1 MSHREVAMTLFALV
15 DCNSFFVSCEQIF
28 RPDLIGEPTVVL
40 SNNDGC
46 IIARSKEAKAI
57 GLPMGAPLFKYK
69 DLINRHKVHLFSS
82 NFALYGDISRRV
94 MHILSEASPQIEV
107 YSVDEAFLEVPTKN
121 LQGFGQS
128 IHRRILK
135 WVGIP
140 VTVGFGQTKTL
151 CKISSHIAK
160 ARGLA
165 YYKASSD
172 DLKTFPV
179 KEIWGIGRQS
189 ALKLQ
194 RAHVYTAQQLI
205 EMPTGRLRRLLGV
218 EGERMQLELKGTIAY
233 PLDEDDPRN
242 KNITVSRSFPKGIT
256 DKHALQSASS
266 YFATKAAKKLRE
278 QGLNA
283 TGVLVY
289 MRTDRFRAPFYSASK
304 SCTLKAPSNATNA
317 LIQATTAAL
326 TAAFCPEMPYKK
338 LGIVLYGLMPV
349 EATSKSLF
357 HSEDLNT
364 LRQKAMDRVHAR
376 YGDGSLVY
384 ASLRLSDAWKHE
396 KNLTSPRYTSAWS
409 ELLEVC

>member
-1 MSHREVAMTLFALV
+1 MTLYALV

-28 RPDLIGEPTVVL
+28 RPDLVGAPTVVL

-57 GLPMGAPLFKYK
+57 GLPMGAPLFKYR
-69 DLINRHKVHLFSS
+69 DLIDRHRVHLFSS

-94 MHILSEASPQIEV
+94 MHILSESSPLIEV
-107 YSVDEAFLEVPTKN
+107 YSVDEAFLEVPTKSFE
-121 LQGFGQS
+121 GFGQS
-128 IHRRILK
+128 IHQRILK

-140 VTVGFGQTKTL
+140 VTVGFGCTKTL

-160 ARGLA
+160 TKGVA
-165 YYKASSD
+165 YYKASID

-194 RAHVYTAQQLI
+194 RAQIYTAWQLI
-205 EMPTGRLRRLLGV
+205 EMPTGRLRKLLGI
-218 EGERMQLELKGTIAY
+218 EGERLQLELQGCIAY
-233 PLDEDDPRN
+233 PIDEEDPRN

-256 DKHALQSASS
+256 DQHALHSASA

-289 MRTDRFRAPFYSASK
+289 MRTDRFRAPFHSASK
-304 SCTLKAPSNATNA
+304 SCTLKLPSNTTEA
-317 LIQATTAAL
+317 LIQATVTAL
-326 TAAFCPEMPYKK
+326 KEAFCPEMPYKK
-338 LGIVLYGLMPV
+338 LGIVLYGLIPV
-349 EATSKSLF
+349 EATEANLF
-357 HSEDLNT
+357 YSEARGNR
-364 LRQKAMDRVHAR
+364 RQRAMDLVHAR
-376 YGDGSLVY
+376 YGDNSLVY
-384 ASLRLSDAWKHE
+384 ASSRLSEAWRHE
-396 KNLTSPRYTSAWS
+396 KNLTSPRYTSVWN
-409 ELLEVC
+409 ELLEVS